1 MGGQASTLRLYEIAA
16 TYLHALEALAEMED
30 LPQEAIA
37 DTLEGL
43 SGTFED
49 KAVNV
54 GAYIRTLEAE
64 ASSIEDARKN
74 MERRQQGL
82 KRHAGRLRDYLK
94 QQMERTGLTKVK
106 NHYLLLRVQA
116 NPPGVAI
123 EDERQ
128 IPERYKHTEITVK
141 LSRNEIAR
149 ALKAGEDVPGARLE
163 QTTRLVIQ

>member
-1 MGGQASTLRLYEIAA
+1 MQ
-16 TYLHALEALAEMED
+16 ALEALAEMED

-64 ASSIEDARKN
+64 ASSIEGACKS
-74 MERRQQGL
+74 MERRQQSL

-94 QQMERTGLTKVK
+94 QQMERIGLTKVE

-116 NPPGVAI
+116 NPPGVTV
-123 EDERQ
+123 EDEE

-141 LSRNEIAR
+141 LLRSEIAR
-149 ALKAGEDVPGARLE
+149 ALKAGEEVPGARLE
-163 QTTRLVIQ
+163 QMTRLVIQ

>member
-1 MGGQASTLRLYEIAA
+1 MSTLRLYDIADL
-16 TYLHALEALAEMED
+16 YLQALEALAEMED
-30 LPQEAIA
+30 LSQEAIT

-43 SGTFED
+43 AGTFED
-49 KAVNV
+49 KAMTV

-64 ASSIEDARKN
+64 ASSIEDAWKH
-74 MERRQQGL
+74 MERRQQSL

-123 EDERQ
+123 EDEEI
-128 IPERYKHTEITVK
+128 IPERYKQAEITVK
-141 LSRNEIAR
+141 LLRSEIAR

>member
-1 MGGQASTLRLYEIAA
+1 MSTSTLRLYEILD
-16 TYLHALEALAEMED
+16 TYLQALEALAEMED

-37 DTLEGL
+37 DSLEGL

-64 ASSIEDARKN
+64 ASSIEDAWKH
-74 MERRQQGL
+74 MERRQQSL
-82 KRHAGRLRDYLK
+82 KRHAGRLKDYLK
-94 QQMERTGLTKVK
+94 RQMERTGLMKVK
-106 NHYLLLRVQA
+106 NHYLLLRMQA

-123 EDERQ
+123 EDEER
-128 IPERYKHTEITVK
+128 IPDRYKQTEIAVK
-141 LSRNEIAR
+141 LLRSEIAS
-149 ALKAGEDVPGARLE
+149 ALKAGEEVPGARLE